1 MKAVALVVRKDL
13 LVLRRAPVLLGTL
26 VAYPLVVALLVG
38 LVAGYA
44 SSKPRV
50 ALVDEAG
57 LPHTITLAG
66 QRFDVDATIRRASRS
81 VKLVRLS
88 RSEAARELRTAR
100 SSRRS
105 PSHRPSSRTCAA
117 CSRAPHLT
125 CGQAVG
131 RSALA

>member
-1 MKAVALVVRKDL
+1 M
-13 LVLRRAPVLLGTL
+13 LRRAPVLLGTL
-26 VAYPLVVALLVG
+26 LAYPLVVALLVG

-66 QRFDVDATIRRASRS
+66 QRFDVDATIRRVSRN

-88 RSEAARELRTAR
+88 RSEAARELRNGEIVATITIPPAFLW
-100 SSRRS
+100 
-105 PSHRPSSRTCAA
+105 TCAA

-125 CGQAVG
+125 CGRAVG
-131 RSALA
+131 RSARA